1 MKSKNRIGKA
11 KWDAEKEFF
20 IFSENFQKQHKVK
33 KAELSWWIRGK
44 LAANPD
50 QLIVE
55 HFYIS
60 YFVWL
65 FLTNI
70 RILYLM
76 DELMNFANTVIL
88 FQWLHSVKVF
98 FSWESFMSSHIEV
111 GNVDGGNVAGKNINI
126 SNYFGNQS
134 QSASDQIKEK
144 ESVEKRG

>member
-1 MKSKNRIGKA
+1 VIWNSIYPAHTSLAPSFLPKSARTHFFRIACSWDYQTSMKSKNRIGKA

-60 YFVWL
+60 YFV
-65 FLTNI
+65 
-70 RILYLM
+70 
-76 DELMNFANTVIL
+76 
-88 FQWLHSVKVF
+88 
-98 FSWESFMSSHIEV
+98 
-111 GNVDGGNVAGKNINI
+111 
-126 SNYFGNQS
+126 
-134 QSASDQIKEK
+134 
-144 ESVEKRG
+144 